1 MAIRSNRP
9 STEQVNADL
18 LSDIKRR
25 RQWQAVRFLHYAVKD
40 LDLVSDKNLASRI
53 KAKIQIAM
61 DELNTNIKEN
71 NHESQPVTIT
81 VES

>member
-18 LSDIKRR
+18 LSDIYRR
-25 RQWQAVRFLHYAVKD
+25 RQWQAVRFLHYALKD

-61 DELNTNIKEN
+61 DELNTNIKQN

>member
-18 LSDIKRR
+18 LSDIQRR

-71 NHESQPVTIT
+71 NHESQPVAIT

>member
-18 LSDIKRR
+18 LSDIQRR

-40 LDLVSDKNLASRI
+40 LAFVSDKNLASRI

-71 NHESQPVTIT
+71 NHESQPVAIT

>member
-18 LSDIKRR
+18 LSDIQRR
-25 RQWQAVRFLHYAVKD
+25 RQWQAVRFLHYAIKD
-40 LDLVSDKNLASRI
+40 LDQVSDKNLALRI

-61 DELNTNIKEN
+61 DGLNTNIKQN

>member
-25 RQWQAVRFLHYAVKD
+25 RQWQAVRFLHYAIKD
-40 LDLVSDKNLASRI
+40 LDQVSDKNLASRI

-71 NHESQPVTIT
+71 NHESQPITIT
-81 VES
+81 V

>member
-18 LSDIKRR
+18 LSDIQRR
-25 RQWQAVRFLHYAVKD
+25 RQWQAVRFLHYAIKD
-40 LDLVSDKNLASRI
+40 LDQVSDKNLALRI

-61 DELNTNIKEN
+61 DGLNTNIKQN
-71 NHESQPVTIT
+71 NHEPQPVTIT

>member
-1 MAIRSNRP
+1 MPIRSNRP

-25 RQWQAVRFLHYAVKD
+25 RQWQAVRFLHYAIKD

-81 VES
+81 VQS

>member
-18 LSDIKRR
+18 LSDIQRR

-40 LDLVSDKNLASRI
+40 LDCVSDKNLASRI

>member
-18 LSDIKRR
+18 LSDIQRR

-81 VES
+81 VQS